1 MPKPNPPRTTPECE
15 QLLSLVIEGINSNP
29 FEAQKKEKARVALKR
44 LRKNRCVKSLEY
56 IMQITSEV
64 NIFDTF
70 SREIGESATRY
81 LNELS

>member
-1 MPKPNPPRTTPECE
+1 MPNPIPPKTTPECE
-15 QLLSLVIEGINSNP
+15 QLLNLVIEGLKSNP

-64 NIFDTF
+64 NPFDSF
-70 SREIGESATRY
+70 GREIGEHATQY
-81 LNELS
+81 LNELT

>member
-1 MPKPNPPRTTPECE
+1 MPIPKPPKTTPECE
-15 QLLSLVIEGINSNP
+15 QLLNLVIDGLKSTP

-56 IMQITSEV
+56 IMRITSEV

-70 SREIGESATRY
+70 AQEIGKTATRY
-81 LNELS
+81 LDELT